1 MFACRVAG
9 MELYKSLQA
18 ELGSWYIENELEV
31 WLSLLSSYEEAYWH
45 INFNADTT
53 FFGILRQLRLL
64 MMMVVFDFLCLVCAF
79 WLNITWKAEFW
90 KQKWN

>member
-31 WLSLLSSYEEAYWH
+31 WLSLLSSYEEAY
-45 INFNADTT
+45 
-53 FFGILRQLRLL
+53 
-64 MMMVVFDFLCLVCAF
+64 
-79 WLNITWKAEFW
+79 
-90 KQKWN
+90 